1 MGAKPVLAIAPV
13 LPVEA
18 SATAPAWYSYIAMLA
33 IDTAALSAV
42 YWLAVIG
49 RYVVTP
55 GSMRFYVE
63 LFPGISLFVLA
74 FFIQGLYPGLLLHPA
89 DEIRR
94 LFYCVTSVLLLFV
107 CTTFLWHNAEWYS
120 RSIVL
125 ITWTLGAPAV
135 LLARYVARHFL
146 ARSGWWGVPAVVLG
160 SGPVAQK
167 VVRALTNRSLGVRI
181 TAVLDDF
188 SIRPYS
194 TALAPASSI
203 RGPRSKAFPAV
214 TADYAIVALPDT
226 PSIELRQILRDY
238 CRGFRHVL
246 LVPDMPG
253 ICGLGM
259 IARDLGGEVVF
270 EVPQRLFHRSAG
282 IAKRMLDVTL
292 SVVALV
298 AMSPLFV
305 VLMLMIKLTTLGPAL
320 YGHTRY
326 GRGGEVFSAL
336 KFRTMV
342 QHGDQILAKYLQE
355 HPEELKA
362 WQRDHK
368 LKNDPRVTRVGR
380 LLRRCSLD
388 ELPQLWNVFRGQ
400 MSLVGPRPIE
410 GAEIPKYG
418 RGYDLYTRV
427 LPGITGLWQVSG
439 RNNTTYEERVTFD
452 EYYVRNWSIWLDA
465 YILIRTVKT
474 VLSAEGAY

>member
-1 MGAKPVLAIAPV
+1 MGAKPVLAPIPAFPV
-13 LPVEA
+13 DA
-18 SATAPAWYSYIAMLA
+18 SVTAPAWYSYFAMLA
-33 IDTAALSAV
+33 IDVTALSVV

-49 RYVVTP
+49 RYFVTP
-55 GSMRFYVE
+55 GSLRFYIE

-89 DEIRR
+89 EEIRR
-94 LFYCVTSVLLLFV
+94 IFYCVSIVFLLVV
-107 CTTFLWHNAEWYS
+107 CTTFLWHNASSFS
-120 RSIVL
+120 RSIFL
-125 ITWTLGAPAV
+125 ITWTLGSPAV
-135 LLARYVARHFL
+135 LLARYVGRYYL
-146 ARSGWWGVPAVVLG
+146 ARSEWWGIPAVVLG

-167 VVRALTNRSLGVRI
+167 IIRALTNRRLGLRI

-188 SIRPYS
+188 AIRAYN
-194 TALAPASSI
+194 TALAPVPSNRALQLRTS
-203 RGPRSKAFPAV
+203 PTVAAN
-214 TADYAIVALPDT
+214 YAIVALPDT
-226 PSIELRQILRDY
+226 PSIELRQMLRDY
-238 CRGFRHVL
+238 CQGFHHVL

-253 ICGLGM
+253 ICSLGM
-259 IARDLGGEVVF
+259 TARDIGGDVVF

-282 IAKRMLDVTL
+282 IVKRALDL
-292 SVVALV
+292 SLSGAALV
-298 AMSPLFV
+298 ALSPLFL
-305 VLMLMIKLTTLGPAL
+305 VLTLIIRLTSPGPAF
-320 YGHTRY
+320 YGHARY
-326 GRGGEVFSAL
+326 GRGGKVFKAL

-342 QHGDQILAKYLQE
+342 QQGDQLLATYLE
-355 HPEELKA
+355 KHPEELRA
-362 WQRDHK
+362 WQRDQK

-400 MSLVGPRPIE
+400 MSLVGPRPIV
-410 GAEIPKYG
+410 GVEIPKYG

-474 VLSAEGAY
+474 VLTAEGAY